1 MAFHSVC
8 VCVCDGWVVVYV
20 EIKSNKLK
28 FVKAGKVFCC
38 FFVYSTIITITTFN
52 NVQYLQLPVS
62 E

>member
-1 MAFHSVC
+1 MMAFHS

-28 FVKAGKVFCC
+28 FVKAGKVFY
-38 FFVYSTIITITTFN
+38 FFVYSTIITITTYN